1 MVRIPRTAV
10 VAVAAVLA
18 GAVLAGDLSAASPK
32 ERIRA
37 KEAQAQAVLA
47 QVGALD
53 RRFEAS
59 VEAWHGAQYDLQVTR
74 KQLAVDRKALRL
86 ASVQKD
92 IALARVRARVVSLY
106 ESSAD
111 NTTLGIFLGA
121 TSVSDILD
129 RLDAANQVEAAD
141 HQLAVETTAA
151 RDRYATAVRRTVALE
166 RERAAAVSQREFE
179 RRRIGDML
187 AERQRLLA
195 SVQSEVVKLKADEAR
210 RQARLAAEAK
220 ARLAAEQ
227 ARLKQETA
235 QRASAAR
242 AAKEAAVAKTPATP
256 KAPPTPTTTTAATTT
271 TQAAPP
277 PQTTTAPA
285 PAPTPAP
292 AGPAGPGH
300 PEAATIALRY
310 LGVPYVWGGASPSGF
325 DCSGL
330 VMYVYAQI
338 GISLPHF
345 AAAQYALG
353 TPVARSDLQPGDL
366 VFFDGLNHVGIYIGD
381 GQFVHA
387 PETGDVVKITAL
399 ADFGNA
405 YVGARRL

>member
-10 VAVAAVLA
+10 VALAAVLA

-74 KQLAVDRKALRL
+74 KQLVVDRRALRL

-92 IALARVRARVVSLY
+92 IALARVRARIVSLY

-151 RDRYATAVRRTVALE
+151 RARYATAVRRTVALE
-166 RERAAAVSQREFE
+166 RERAAAVSQRDLE

-227 ARLKQETA
+227 ARLKQEA
-235 QRASAAR
+235 AAR
-242 AAKEAAVAKTPATP
+242 AAAARTAKEAAATP
-256 KAPPTPTTTTAATTT
+256 EVSKTPTPTTTTAATTT
-271 TQAAPP
+271 TQAPP
-277 PQTTTAPA
+277 PPTTTAPGAPAPAPA
-285 PAPTPAP
+285 PAPT
-292 AGPAGPGH
+292 GPAGPGH

-345 AAAQYALG
+345 AAAQFAEG

-399 ADFGNA
+399 SDFGNA

>member
-1 MVRIPRTAV
+1 
-10 VAVAAVLA
+10 VALAAVLA

-74 KQLAVDRKALRL
+74 KQLVVDRRALRL

-92 IALARVRARVVSLY
+92 IALARVRARIVSLY

-111 NTTLGIFLGA
+111 YTTLGIFLGA

-151 RDRYATAVRRTVALE
+151 RARYATAVRRTVALE
-166 RERAAAVSQREFE
+166 RERAAAVSQRDLE
-179 RRRIGDML
+179 RRLIGDML

-227 ARLKQETA
+227 ARLKQEA
-235 QRASAAR
+235 AAR
-242 AAKEAAVAKTPATP
+242 AAAARTAKEAAATP
-256 KAPPTPTTTTAATTT
+256 EVSKTPTPTTTTAATTT
-271 TQAAPP
+271 TQAPP
-277 PQTTTAPA
+277 PPTTTAPGAPAPAPA
-285 PAPTPAP
+285 PAPT
-292 AGPAGPGH
+292 GPAGPGH
-300 PEAATIALRY
+300 PEAATLALRY

-345 AAAQYALG
+345 AAAQFAEG

-399 ADFGNA
+399 SDFGNA